1 MSHLC
6 VLCVCLWVCV
16 VGLQVCAHGEV
27 AGVWGE
33 TPLQRP
39 LPAQRLLC
47 WDKHVTVAGWG
58 SCALTRASFLERTVG
73 ALHGWA
79 AFHPHCSPQRS
90 SRYVPFTHREM
101 TRLTQK
107 GTVWPG
113 GRVPEGPVAP
123 RGVCP
128 GGHFI
133 PAPGEAAMVPPWP
146 WGSPWPLPSIP
157 QPFHSP
163 AGTGLGFG
171 AVTPGSE
178 PAPVQWVT
186 LSSQ

>member
-1 MSHLC
+1 MFLMFSESREISTWKPLISIWEARVGSHLQASLHMC
-6 VLCVCLWVCV
+6 LICVCCVCV

-79 AFHPHCSPQRS
+79 AFHPHRSPQRS

-113 GRVPEGPVAP
+113 GEGP
-123 RGVCP
+123 
-128 GGHFI
+128 
-133 PAPGEAAMVPPWP
+133 
-146 WGSPWPLPSIP
+146 
-157 QPFHSP
+157 
-163 AGTGLGFG
+163 
-171 AVTPGSE
+171 
-178 PAPVQWVT
+178 
-186 LSSQ
+186 

>member
-1 MSHLC
+1 MFLMFSESREISTWKPLISIWGGEGGISPPGFSAHVSHLC

-90 SRYVPFTHREM
+90 SRYVPFTHR
-101 TRLTQK
+101 
-107 GTVWPG
+107 
-113 GRVPEGPVAP
+113 
-123 RGVCP
+123 
-128 GGHFI
+128 
-133 PAPGEAAMVPPWP
+133 
-146 WGSPWPLPSIP
+146 
-157 QPFHSP
+157 
-163 AGTGLGFG
+163 
-171 AVTPGSE
+171 
-178 PAPVQWVT
+178 
-186 LSSQ
+186 